1 MGPMCVIAIFCF
13 FSIFCCAVTSEYF
26 YLPSLLKTF
35 EVRKFDCHKLK
46 SPFSCV
52 YHTAFGKVFE
62 ITLILTQI
70 GHFLS
75 YLMYDIDNTLFD
87 YSGLVYSDLQFR
99 VQFMVTNA
107 STIQLNACTR
117 RVENTQFIWYSSRN
131 YLPLIKI
138 RVTQGRQRIRM
149 KVKSKLYRTE
159 IWMCGIIPEGNVFE
173 E

>member
-1 MGPMCVIAIFCF
+1 MCDCYILLFLHFLLCSDVRIFLFAFPFKNFWSQKVWLSQIKVSLFMCLPHCVWQ
-13 FSIFCCAVTSEYF
+13 SIW
-26 YLPSLLKTF
+26 
-35 EVRKFDCHKLK
+35 
-46 SPFSCV
+46 
-52 YHTAFGKVFE
+52 
-62 ITLILTQI
+62 ILTQT